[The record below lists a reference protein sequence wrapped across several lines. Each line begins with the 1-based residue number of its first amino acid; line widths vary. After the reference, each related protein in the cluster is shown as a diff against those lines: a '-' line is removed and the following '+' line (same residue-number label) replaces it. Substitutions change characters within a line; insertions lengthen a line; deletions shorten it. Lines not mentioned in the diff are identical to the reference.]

1 MSGNRARPLKHK
13 YQGLVLDEFQQEAL
27 WHIQN
32 ETSLLLSA
40 PTGTGKTL
48 IADYLIDKCLKDTQR
63 LVYTAPIK
71 ALVNQKYADFSRR
84 FGTKVGVTTGDITV
98 NASAPLIVMTTE
110 IFRNMLLRRDSR
122 VLDLR
127 WVIFDELHYL
137 NHRERGTVWEESI
150 LLKPE
155 WIRLLGLSA
164 TVPNIDEIAQWIA
177 NIHGEAVSVVKH
189 SERAVPLRHLYFNQ
203 ACQGIS
209 RDKLMQS
216 LAETAL
222 KNDDAYDFKGGALST
237 EDIQLPKNYRYK
249 DSTRFADL
257 VRYVNRQGLFPAL
270 YFCFSRKGCEDKARA
285 TANRNDYLKPREK
298 QAVAVNVR
306 KRLTELGL
314 SRDEIPH
321 LEHYMHQW
329 EKGIGVHH
337 AGMLPVTKQLAET
350 LLAQGLIRV
359 LFTTETFSVGV
370 NMPVRT
376 VCFDSLIKYDGS
388 RYRYLTHQEYFQMAG
403 RAGRR
408 GKDRMGTVLSL
419 VDFATLTK
427 NPIPEW
433 DEQALEPIRSQFELS
448 YNMVLNLCS
457 QFSEENLLAMF
468 KKTLLGYQEPQG
480 YSTIVEDFGRRRETL
495 HKLEFLDEAGLT
507 ARGVIGQGLYVQEL
521 LLTELVY
528 SGTLRRLKPNQLAGM
543 AASLATDTRLVLPPT
558 PPEKWLGDVRVVGEQ
573 LARQGGLE
581 PAAVFSINPAASRPV
596 SLWAD
601 GADIGDL
608 LKDTGAAPGD
618 FVQLCRRAVDILRQL
633 HSVSENPLQ
642 AKLDS
647 AIQKVDRGVVQVR
660 F

>member
-1 MSGNRARPLKHK
+1 MSGNRTRPLKHK

-48 IADYLIDKCLKDTQR
+48 VADYLIDQCLKENQR

-71 ALVNQKYADFSRR
+71 ALVNQKYSDFSRR
-84 FGTKVGVTTGDITV
+84 FGRQVGVTTGDITV
-98 NASAPLIVMTTE
+98 NANAPLVVMTTE
-110 IFRNMLLRRDSR
+110 IFRNMLLRQDSR
-122 VLDLR
+122 VLDLQ

-164 TVPNIDEIAQWIA
+164 TVPNIDEIAAWIS

-189 SERAVPLRHLYFNQ
+189 KERAVPLRHLYFNQ

-209 RDKLMQS
+209 RDRLMQS
-216 LAETAL
+216 LAETVL
-222 KNDDAYDFKGGALST
+222 KNDDAYDFKGGNLTT

-249 DSTRFADL
+249 ESTRFVDL
-257 VRYVNRQGLFPAL
+257 VRYVSRQGLFPAL

-298 QAVAVNVR
+298 RAVAVNVR
-306 KRLTELGL
+306 KRLTELSL
-314 SRDEIPH
+314 SQDEIPN

-337 AGMLPVTKQLAET
+337 AGMLPITKQLAET
-350 LLAQGLIRV
+350 LLAQGLVRI

-427 NPIPEW
+427 KPIPEW
-433 DEQALEPIRSQFELS
+433 NEQALEPIQSKFELS

-457 QFSEENLLAMF
+457 QFSETELLAMF
-468 KKTLLGYQEPQG
+468 EKTLLGYQNPQQ
-480 YSTIVEDFGRRRETL
+480 YTAIVEDYRHRRDTL
-495 HKLEFLDEAGLT
+495 YKLEFLDEDGLT
-507 ARGVIGQGLYVQEL
+507 ARGLIGQGLYVQEL
-521 LLTELVY
+521 LLTEVVFN
-528 SGTLRRLKPNQLAGM
+528 GALRSLKPKQLAGM
-543 AASLATDTRLVLPPT
+543 AASLAADVRLRLPPT
-558 PPEKWLGDVRVVGEQ
+558 PPEKWLGDIRVVGEQ

-581 PAAVFSINPAASRPV
+581 VEKVFSINPAASHPV
-596 SLWAD
+596 YLWAD

-608 LKDTGAAPGD
+608 LKETGAAPGD
-618 FVQLCRRAVDILRQL
+618 FVQLCRRTIDILRQL
-633 HSVSENPLQ
+633 HSVSENPLRTKLEQ
-642 AKLDS
+642 A
-647 AIQKVDRGVVQVR
+647 IHKVDRGVVQVR